1 MVAVRLLQDVDYL
14 LLTYRWI
21 AIRMNGE
28 GPDESVEAVD
38 MDKSIT
44 AVTPTVVL
52 GTKETY
58 FFQVKYNNMKPC
70 SVSYEM
76 TEPGTGEVSADGI
89 YTAPSREGVYEIRI
103 YCTDQPLICTYA
115 YAIVKKKSG
124 SELEKEE

>member
-1 MVAVRLLQDVDYL
+1 VDYL

-28 GPDESVEAVD
+28 SPEESAEAVEP
-38 MDKSIT
+38 DKGIT

-52 GTKETY
+52 GTKESY

-70 SVSYEM
+70 SLSYEM
-76 TEPGTGEVSADGI
+76 TEPGTGEVGTDGI

-103 YCTDQPLICTYA
+103 FCTDQPLICTYA
-115 YAIVKKKSG
+115 YAIVKKSG
-124 SELEKEE
+124 VIEGK